1 MEDTREEEQTCKA
14 NRPIPPA
21 VQAPSRTE
29 SVDGPRALLWLFA
42 APVRRMRDQADK
54 EDRARLIAR
63 FAGIDQG
70 PADAPLGVMRRQP
83 TYKPVRVPGDPLEQ
97 LWELPARQPGGAR

>member
-1 MEDTREEEQTCKA
+1 
-14 NRPIPPA
+14 
-21 VQAPSRTE
+21 
-29 SVDGPRALLWLFA
+29 
-42 APVRRMRDQADK
+42 MRDQADK